1 MNPAARSWL
10 EAYLAHLRDE
20 RRLATHTVDSY
31 RRDLLEFDAFCANYN
46 INLVQVT
53 AKEVRTFIVER
64 HRHGLKGRSLQRKLA
79 ALRGLFHY
87 LIREGVVAHN
97 PAQLVQAPKS
107 PPRLPAVPDVDQTVS
122 LLEHTSADI
131 LELRDHAILELLYSS
146 GLRLSELTTLRL
158 ADLDLNA
165 DIVRVT
171 GKGSKVR
178 LAPIGQYAH
187 RALSRWLGRRGELAK
202 AETQAVFVG
211 RRGRALT
218 PRAVQLRCKRWVQR
232 HSVDIELHPHLLR
245 HAFASHLLESSGD
258 LRAVQELL
266 GHADISTTQIYT
278 HLDFQHLAQVY
289 DAAHPRARKTASGS
303 LSNNRET
310 DV

>member
-1 MNPAARSWL
+1 MNPAAKGWL

-20 RRLATHTVDSY
+20 RRLAAHTVDSY
-31 RRDLLEFDAFCANYN
+31 RRDLLEFDAFCAEYD

-53 AKEVRTFIVER
+53 AKEVRTFIAER
-64 HRHGLKGRSLQRKLA
+64 HRYGLKGRSLQRKLA

-87 LIREGVVAHN
+87 LIRESVVANN

-107 PPRLPAVPDVDQTVS
+107 PPRLPAVPDVDQTIS
-122 LLEHTSADI
+122 LLENTSADI

-146 GLRLSELTTLRL
+146 GLRVSELITLRL
-158 ADLDLNA
+158 VDLDLDA

-178 LAPIGQYAH
+178 LVPMGKYAH
-187 RALSRWLGRRGELAK
+187 EALSRWLARRGELAK
-202 AETQAVFVG
+202 VDTQAVFVG
-211 RRGRALT
+211 RHGRALT
-218 PRAVQLRCKRWVQR
+218 PRAVQLRCKRWTQR
-232 HSVDIELHPHLLR
+232 HGVNMELHPHLLR

-289 DAAHPRARKTASGS
+289 DAAHPRARKTAVESPA
-303 LSNNRET
+303 SNSET

>member
-1 MNPAARSWL
+1 MD
-10 EAYLAHLRDE
+10 AYLAHLRDE
-20 RRLATHTVDSY
+20 RRLAAHTLESY
-31 RRDLLEFDAFCANYN
+31 RRDLLDFDAFCADYR
-46 INLVQVT
+46 IELTQVT
-53 AKEVRTFIVER
+53 AKDVRTFIAER
-64 HRHGLKGRSLQRKLA
+64 HRRGLKGRSLQRKLA

-87 LIREGVVAHN
+87 LIREDAVTHN

-122 LLEHTSADI
+122 LLEQTCTDI
-131 LELRDHAILELLYSS
+131 LELRDHAMLELLYSS

-158 ADLDLNA
+158 VDLDLDA
-165 DIVRVT
+165 DTVKVT
-171 GKGSKVR
+171 GKGGKVR
-178 LAPIGQYAH
+178 LAPLGRYAH
-187 RALSRWLGRRGELAK
+187 EALGRWLARRGELAGVGT
-202 AETQAVFVG
+202 EAVFVG

-218 PRAVQLRCKRWVQR
+218 PRAVQLRCKRWAQ
-232 HSVDIELHPHLLR
+232 HCGAAVDLHPHLLR

-289 DAAHPRARKTASGS
+289 DAAHPRARKAAAESPASD
-303 LSNNRET
+303 REP
-310 DV
+310 DA